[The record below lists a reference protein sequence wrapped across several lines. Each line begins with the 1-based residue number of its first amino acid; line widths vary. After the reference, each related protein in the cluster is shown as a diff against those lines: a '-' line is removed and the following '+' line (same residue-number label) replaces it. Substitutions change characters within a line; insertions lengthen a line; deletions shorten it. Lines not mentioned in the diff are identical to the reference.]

1 MQVLVMQAAQFLSLG
16 FYYGYTTKDKTIG
29 SLAPT
34 YIEYKGKKY
43 TITRLGSRPSTN
55 KLSPDTVLRF
65 KEGNLPPAD
74 AITIEVEGNKY
85 VLTKDEELPGYR
97 NNVVCFTT
105 AKSYTV
111 KILSIK

>member
-1 MQVLVMQAAQFLSLG
+1 MLVMQASLFLDKG
-16 FYYGYTTKDKTIG
+16 RYYGYTTQNSTIG
-29 SLAPT
+29 SLTPN

-43 TITRLGSRPSTN
+43 TITRLGSRPSTD
-55 KLSPDTVLRF
+55 KLSPETVLRF

-85 VLTKDEELPGYR
+85 VLTKDEKLPGYR

-111 KILSIK
+111 KILSIE